1 MINKI
6 SLVNRMKFVS
16 RTVQVIK
23 RTNNVKSIRFE
34 KPEHFSYLPGQWT
47 FLIFGEKSDRFMKP
61 LSFSSSP
68 TEDYLEVTKK
78 LTGLRFSELI
88 DDLEVG
94 DTLSLDGPY
103 GNFSFLG
110 EHDKVCM
117 LSGGIGITPL
127 LSMIK
132 FCTDKKTSTDI
143 SLLYS
148 NRNEDEVA
156 FEEELAEMQ
165 KANSRL
171 AVNMTI
177 TNPSPGWKGLSGRVN
192 AAMIKSSVP
201 QWAQRVYY
209 ISGPQPMVESMID
222 LLKEMGLD
230 RGQIKHE
237 YFTGYKGPDTGE
249 ELVE

>member
-1 MINKI
+1 
-6 SLVNRMKFVS
+6 MKFVS
-16 RTVQVIK
+16 RVLQVIK
-23 RTNNVKSIRFE
+23 RTNSVKSIRFE

-47 FLIFGEKSDRFMKP
+47 FLVFGEKSDRLMKP

-88 DDLEVG
+88 DDIKVG

-127 LSMIK
+127 ISMIK
-132 FCTDKKTSTDI
+132 FCTDKKMSTDI
-143 SLLYS
+143 TLLYS

-156 FEEELAEMQ
+156 FEDELVEMQ
-165 KANSRL
+165 RANPRL

-177 TNPSPGWKGLSGRVN
+177 TNPSPEWKGLSGRVN
-192 AAMIKSSVP
+192 AEMIKSTVP
-201 QWAQRVYY
+201 QWADRVYY
-209 ISGPQPMVESMID
+209 VSGPQPMVESMTA

-230 RGQIKHE
+230 QSQIKHE
-237 YFTGYKGPDTGE
+237 YFTGYKGPNTGE
-249 ELVE
+249 ELVG

>member
-1 MINKI
+1 
-6 SLVNRMKFVS
+6 MKFLS
-16 RTVQVIK
+16 RAVKVIK
-23 RTNNVKSIRFE
+23 RTKSVKSIRFE

-47 FLIFGEKSDRFMKP
+47 FLIFGDGPERIMKP

-68 TEDYLEVTKK
+68 TEDHLEVTKK

-103 GNFSFLG
+103 GSFSFLG

-127 LSMIK
+127 RSMIK

-148 NRNEDEVA
+148 NRNEDEIP
-156 FEEELAEMQ
+156 FYDDLMPMQ
-165 KANSRL
+165 RANPRL
-171 AVNMTI
+171 VVNMPI
-177 TNPSPGWKGLSGRVN
+177 TNPSHAWRGLSGRVN
-192 AAMIKSSVP
+192 GEMIKSTVP
-201 QWAQRVYY
+201 QWAERIYY
-209 ISGPQPMVESMID
+209 VSGPQPMVESMTS
-222 LLKEMGLD
+222 LLTEIGLD
-230 RGQIKHE
+230 PSQIKHE
-237 YFTGYKGPDTGE
+237 YFSGYNRSNAGE
-249 ELVE
+249 ELVG

>member
-1 MINKI
+1 
-6 SLVNRMKFVS
+6 MKFLS
-16 RTVQVIK
+16 RVVQVIK
-23 RTNNVKSIRFE
+23 RTKSVKSIRLE

-47 FLIFGEKSDRFMKP
+47 FLIFGDESDRLMKP

-68 TEDYLEVTKK
+68 TEGHLEVTKK
-78 LTGLRFSELI
+78 LTGLRFSELV

-103 GNFSFLG
+103 GDFSFLG

-148 NRNEDEVA
+148 NRNEDEIP
-156 FEEELAEMQ
+156 FKDDLKQMQ
-165 KANSRL
+165 RTNL
-171 AVNMTI
+171 QLEVNMTI
-177 TNPSPGWKGLSGRVN
+177 TNPSSAWRGLSGRVN
-192 AAMIKSSVP
+192 GEMIKSTVP
-201 QWAQRVYY
+201 QWAERIYY
-209 ISGPQPMVESMID
+209 VSGPQPMVESMTT
-222 LLKEMGLD
+222 LLEEMGLD
-230 RGQIKHE
+230 QDQIKRE
-237 YFTGYKGPDTGE
+237 YFSGYKGPNAGE
-249 ELVE
+249 DLVG